1 MRARR
6 STAAL
11 YAAVTV
17 AALIWLIPVVTA
29 LMISLRPPGETRQ
42 GWWHLEPFTITLESY
57 AEALNG
63 MPPGTIRNT
72 FIITLGAVLVTV
84 FGGVLASYAI
94 VRIRF
99 RGRVLLYFLLVT
111 TMIVPLQLILIPLLP
126 WTRQLGL
133 LGGQWRPFVAII
145 LAHAAFG
152 AGWAVFMIASFLR
165 NIPSEVLEAAQVDG
179 ANHWDTFRRI
189 VLPLAIPGVVSFAII
204 DFIFVWNDL
213 LLALTLFGTRG
224 EVAPPIQVALSNLQS
239 QNLPRQDVVSAAAM
253 MAILPPL
260 VLFALLNRYYV
271 RGMFAG
277 GAKG

>member
-11 YAAVTV
+11 YTAVTV

-42 GWWHLEPFTITLESY
+42 GWWHLQPFTITLDSY

-84 FGGVLASYAI
+84 LGGVLASYAI
-94 VRIRF
+94 VRMRF

-145 LAHAAFG
+145 IAHAAFG

>member
-1 MRARR
+1 MRSRR
-6 STAAL
+6 WTAAL
-11 YAAVTV
+11 YATVTV
-17 AALIWLIPVVTA
+17 AAVVWLIPVVTA
-29 LMISLRPPGETRQ
+29 LMISLRPPQETRQ
-42 GWWHLEPFTITLESY
+42 GWWRLEPFTLTLQPY
-57 AEALNG
+57 VEALRD
-63 MPPGTIRNT
+63 MPPGTVRST

-84 FGGVLASYAI
+84 SAGVLASYAI
-94 VRIRF
+94 VRLRF

-152 AGWAVFMIASFLR
+152 AGWAVFMIATFLR
-165 NIPSEVLEAAQVDG
+165 NIPEEIIEAAHVDG
-179 ANHWDTFRRI
+179 ASHWDTFRRI
-189 VLPLAIPGVVSFAII
+189 VLPLAIPGVASFAII

-260 VLFALLNRYYV
+260 ILFALLNRYYV

>member
-1 MRARR
+1 MRSRR
-6 STAAL
+6 WTAAL
-11 YAAVTV
+11 YAAVTF
-17 AALIWLIPVVTA
+17 AAVVWLVPVVTA
-29 LMISLRPPGETRQ
+29 LMISLRPPQETRQ
-42 GWWHLEPFTITLESY
+42 GWWRLEPFTLTLQPY
-57 AEALNG
+57 VEALRD
-63 MPPGTIRNT
+63 MPPGTVRST
-72 FIITLGAVLVTV
+72 FIITLGAVLITV
-84 FGGVLASYAI
+84 FAGVLASYAI
-94 VRIRF
+94 VRLRF

-133 LGGQWRPFVAII
+133 LGGPWRPFVAII

-152 AGWAVFMIASFLR
+152 AGWAVFMIATFLR
-165 NIPSEVLEAAQVDG
+165 NIPEEIIEAAHVDG
-179 ANHWDTFRRI
+179 ASHWDTFRRI
-189 VLPLAIPGVVSFAII
+189 VLPLAIPGVASFAII

-260 VLFALLNRYYV
+260 ILFALLNRYYV

>member
-1 MRARR
+1 MRSRR
-6 STAAL
+6 WTAAL
-11 YAAVTV
+11 YAGVTV
-17 AALIWLIPVVTA
+17 AAGVWLIPVVTA
-29 LMISLRPPGETRQ
+29 LMISLRPPQETRQ
-42 GWWHLEPFTITLESY
+42 GWWRLEPFTLTLQPY
-57 AEALNG
+57 VEALRD
-63 MPPGTIRNT
+63 MPPGTVRST
-72 FIITLGAVLVTV
+72 FIITLGAVLITV
-84 FGGVLASYAI
+84 AAGVLASYAI
-94 VRIRF
+94 VRLRF
-99 RGRVLLYFLLVT
+99 RGRVMLYFLLIT

-152 AGWAVFMIASFLR
+152 AGWAVFMIATFLR
-165 NIPSEVLEAAQVDG
+165 NIPEEIIEAAQVDG
-179 ANHWDTFRRI
+179 ASHWDTFRRI
-189 VLPLAIPGVVSFAII
+189 VLPLAIPGVASFAII

-260 VLFALLNRYYV
+260 ILFALLNRYYV

>member
-1 MRARR
+1 MRSRR
-6 STAAL
+6 WTAAL
-11 YAAVTV
+11 YAAVTF
-17 AALIWLIPVVTA
+17 AAVIWLVPVVTA
-29 LMISLRPPGETRQ
+29 LMISLRPPQETRQ
-42 GWWHLEPFTITLESY
+42 GWWRLEPFTLTLQPY
-57 AEALNG
+57 VEALRD
-63 MPPGTIRNT
+63 MPPGTVRST
-72 FIITLGAVLVTV
+72 FIITLGAVLITV
-84 FGGVLASYAI
+84 SAGVLASYAI
-94 VRIRF
+94 VRLRF

-126 WTRQLGL
+126 WTRLLGL
-133 LGGQWRPFVAII
+133 LGGPWRPFVAII

-152 AGWAVFMIASFLR
+152 AGWAVFMIATFLR
-165 NIPSEVLEAAQVDG
+165 NIPEEIIEAAHVDG
-179 ANHWDTFRRI
+179 ASHWDTFRRI
-189 VLPLAIPGVVSFAII
+189 VLPLAIPGIASFAII

-260 VLFALLNRYYV
+260 ILFALLNRYYV

>member
-1 MRARR
+1 MRSKRW
-6 STAAL
+6 TAAL
-11 YAAVTV
+11 YAAVTG
-17 AALIWLIPVVTA
+17 AALIWLVPVMTA

-42 GWWHLEPFTITLESY
+42 GWWHLKPFTITLQPY
-57 AEALNG
+57 LEALEG
-63 MPPGTIRNT
+63 MPPGTVRNT
-72 FIITLGAVLVTV
+72 LIITLGAVLVTV
-84 FGGVLASYAI
+84 SGGVLASYAI
-94 VRIRF
+94 VRMRF
-99 RGRVLLYFLLVT
+99 RGRVLLYFMLVT

-133 LGGQWRPFVAII
+133 LSGQWRPFVAII

-165 NIPSEVLEAAQVDG
+165 NIPEEVMEAARVDG
-179 ANHWDTFRRI
+179 ASHWDAFRRI

-224 EVAPPIQVALSNLQS
+224 EVAPPIQVALSNLQG
-239 QNLPRQDVVSAAAM
+239 QTLPRQDVVSAAAM

-260 VLFALLNRYYV
+260 ILFAALNRYYV

>member
-1 MRARR
+1 MRSRR
-6 STAAL
+6 WTAAL
-11 YAAVTV
+11 YAAVSM
-17 AALIWLIPVVTA
+17 AALLWLIPVVTA
-29 LMISLRPPGETRQ
+29 LMISLRPPAETRQ
-42 GWWHLEPFTITLESY
+42 GWWNLDPFTITLQPY
-57 AEALNG
+57 VEALRG
-63 MPPGTIRNT
+63 MPPGTVRNT

-84 FGGVLASYAI
+84 SGGVLASYAI
-94 VRIRF
+94 VRMRF
-99 RGRVLLYFLLVT
+99 RGRVLLYFLLVS

-165 NIPSEVLEAAQVDG
+165 NIPEEVIEAARVDG
-179 ANHWDTFRRI
+179 ASHLNTFRWI

-224 EVAPPIQVALSNLQS
+224 EVAAPIQVALSNLQS

-260 VLFALLNRYYV
+260 ILFAALNRYYV